1 MKTDR
6 YRLEHIAEIGEQ
18 LLGVVERNGIT
29 SESINCELE
38 TQWLITTP
46 LYNIGEQTNCLS
58 DELTSKHPDVPWAQV
73 AGLRHRL
80 VHNYE
85 GTNWS
90 MISEV
95 VLVELRPFINQIHS
109 ILDAMP
115 DSSGDTSAENEQRAC

>member
-1 MKTDR
+1 MKSDR
-6 YRLEHIAEIGEQ
+6 YRLERIAEIGGQ
-18 LLGVVERNGIT
+18 LLEMVDRKGIT
-29 SESINCELE
+29 AETIDSDLE

-58 DELTSKHPDVPWAQV
+58 DELTSAHPDVPWAQI

-95 VLVELRPFINQIHS
+95 VLIELRPFIERVRV
-109 ILDAMP
+109 ILDEMP
-115 DSSGDTSAENEQRAC
+115 DDFDGASDES